1 MNSKPFPIMM
11 AVVSIA
17 LLALAIYTRMALD
30 WPITLWLLLGALV
43 GTWYT
48 SAKSWVADMK
58 QNKMDLSDGKRF
70 FTIMTIIPI
79 ICFVIYLIIHLGFAE
94 SYNERKAKEH
104 AIQQYAIEYAKSVI
118 EADNYGLALQNDLK
132 NAQIAYKGDSS
143 LAQMLADMSE
153 AVLRMHSEKA
163 EKMKSLFSL
172 YDNLG
177 LDFIQD
183 SITQTSKLYAE
194 KWTAMYNIILNTNVW
209 AKVRSEAFLDSIN
222 RFANK
227 YDECQKKAK
236 ASLNGVLNMV
246 KIDGDSLYR
255 SLGYPKKVNTMPIEA
270 LPIFAKVS
278 RACPA
283 FVRFRD
289 SFDYKE
295 MSDSDGIYYDG
306 KARYGL
312 KSLRVI
318 IKEDLN
324 YDVRTINNVC
334 NYVLT
339 KKEDRVLTIKEACGI
354 LCKGTYHSLDGK
366 EEYRFDEKIPKDAIT
381 VNR

>member
-1 MNSKPFPIMM
+1 
-11 AVVSIA
+11 
-17 LLALAIYTRMALD
+17 
-30 WPITLWLLLGALV
+30 
-43 GTWYT
+43 
-48 SAKSWVADMK
+48 
-58 QNKMDLSDGKRF
+58 
-70 FTIMTIIPI
+70 
-79 ICFVIYLIIHLGFAE
+79 
-94 SYNERKAKEH
+94 
-104 AIQQYAIEYAKSVI
+104 
-118 EADNYGLALQNDLK
+118 
-132 NAQIAYKGDSS
+132 
-143 LAQMLADMSE
+143 
-153 AVLRMHSEKA
+153 
-163 EKMKSLFSL
+163 
-172 YDNLG
+172 
-177 LDFIQD
+177 
-183 SITQTSKLYAE
+183 
-194 KWTAMYNIILNTNVW
+194 
-209 AKVRSEAFLDSIN
+209 
-222 RFANK
+222 
-227 YDECQKKAK
+227 
-236 ASLNGVLNMV
+236 
-246 KIDGDSLYR
+246 
-255 SLGYPKKVNTMPIEA
+255 

-289 SFDYKE
+289 SFDYKG

-312 KSLRVI
+312 KSLSVI